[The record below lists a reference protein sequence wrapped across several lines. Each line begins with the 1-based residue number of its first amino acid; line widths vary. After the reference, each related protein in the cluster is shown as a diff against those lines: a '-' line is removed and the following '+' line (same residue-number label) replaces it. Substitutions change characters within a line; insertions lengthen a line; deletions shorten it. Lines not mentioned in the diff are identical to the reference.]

1 MSGDTLD
8 VLLIEDNTGDARL
21 VEEMLVDAGK
31 RLHRID
37 LDGTTPDRITLHHE
51 SDLAAGLER
60 ASESAVDVVLLD
72 LGLPDSAG
80 LPTLDRVVEAT
91 EFTPIVV
98 LTGLDDRQL
107 GVQAIQRGAHDYLV
121 KDDVTEA
128 VLIHSIQYAIE
139 QARQTRERVRH
150 REQLE
155 TLNRLNRIG
164 QDVTHAVITESTRED
179 LERAVCERL
188 VESDAYRFAWLGEVD
203 RSGGRFAARTAAS
216 VDGGFDVAT
225 VPFGGV
231 EGDERPEARA
241 VRTREP
247 QAVQDVPTD
256 PAFDLRREQIAEC
269 GYRSMAAIP
278 ISYRTVFYGIL
289 AIYDGSPNTFTDTA
303 LENLSRLG
311 EVIGHAITAVERK
324 EALVSDATLQLEFRL
339 ENVCDELVERSTEGW
354 TLAFERLIRSD
365 EGFLLYGRAEGIP
378 GDELSEVVGRS
389 ELVDDLRKL
398 SSGTETYE
406 CELVTSW
413 GDELVRTLAE
423 HGGLVTSV
431 TVTNGE
437 FKFVV
442 EVPTGRDKHQVV
454 ELVEEHYPDATL
466 HAQRTV
472 NREDTEVA
480 NSRSGFTD
488 RLTPKQR
495 AALETA
501 FHAGYFEWP
510 RTTTGEEIAD
520 RLGITQA
527 TFSQH
532 FRAAE
537 RAVFEAIFETDATD
551 DRSASSP
558 WGSAESDAESD

>member
-8 VLLIEDNTGDARL
+8 VLLIEDNPGDARL
-21 VEEMLVDAGK
+21 IEEMLVDAGK

-247 QAVQDVPTD
+247 QAVQNVPTD

-501 FHAGYFEWP
+501 FHAGYFE
-510 RTTTGEEIAD
+510 
-520 RLGITQA
+520 
-527 TFSQH
+527 
-532 FRAAE
+532 
-537 RAVFEAIFETDATD
+537 
-551 DRSASSP
+551 
-558 WGSAESDAESD
+558 